1 MAGCRSGRPVVGT
14 SDDRAAIPV
23 MAVAPDSDMLSAAI
37 ADTENEVCP
46 ADSGDPESSEHRRLY
61 RRSTEPADSVWI
73 NRLNGVIPA
82 GQDRAI
88 RVLYQIQSTCLRV

>member
-61 RRSTEPADSVWI
+61 RRSTEPADSG
-73 NRLNGVIPA
+73 RTGSCDPC
-82 GQDRAI
+82 
-88 RVLYQIQSTCLRV
+88 LYQIQSTCLRV